1 MGRLRKPYKEELV
14 TTGPKKPDA
23 SATAA
28 PTLLKPTR
36 RQLLAGS
43 AALGG
48 GLLASSFTRRTAR
61 AADRKTL
68 KVMSWEQF
76 QPGEKEGWNALFD
89 KFNQSQSQY
98 LVEWTGWPAGQY
110 ISNVVIQAQAGG
122 IDADVLMAMPD
133 LAAQVIRKFKLA
145 EPLDSVVAD
154 LGITPSGGHEFLRQ
168 DGKLYGLSAID
179 VNFALVY
186 NKALFAKAGL
196 EPATDQDGW
205 VETTAALTHRP
216 DQFGIALTNNISD
229 GGEWWF
235 QLQNFCLPYDGKWA
249 EGKTPLA
256 NSPETV
262 KGLELWKRLYD
273 AGVPQGTA
281 QSAIMKLAA
290 DGRVAQAWGVNP
302 TVVVLRA
309 TNPDI
314 YPDLLSAAPPW
325 PSKRSLDRI
334 HPLMALKSSQNL
346 DGALE
351 FIKFAMEPDI
361 MAALMETNL
370 YVIPPYD
377 LAARSESFKNFLA
390 DKPWVTGFQEA
401 KQVSP
406 IDVMG
411 DFAFVD
417 DQFGRIVMQNFQ
429 RALQPGGSVKDAMD
443 AAQTQLEALSAK
455 L

>member
-1 MGRLRKPYKEELV
+1 M
-14 TTGPKKPDA
+14 
-23 SATAA
+23 
-28 PTLLKPTR
+28 LKTPTR

-48 GLLASSFTRRTAR
+48 GLLASAYTRRSAR

-68 KVMSWEQF
+68 KLMSWEQF
-76 QPGEKEGWNALFD
+76 QPGEKEGWNALLD
-89 KFNQSQSQY
+89 KFNQSQSEY

-145 EPLDSVVAD
+145 APLDAVVSD
-154 LGITPSGGHEFLRQ
+154 LGITPSAGHEFLHQ
-168 DGKLYGLSAID
+168 DGKLYCLSAID

-216 DQFGIALTNNISD
+216 DQFGIALTNAISD

-249 EGKTPLA
+249 EAKTPLA

-262 KGLELWKRLYD
+262 KGLELWKRLYE

-334 HPLMALKSSQNL
+334 HPLMAMNTSANL
-346 DGALE
+346 DGALA
-351 FIKFAMEPDI
+351 FIKFAMQPDI

-377 LAARSESFKNFLA
+377 LAARSESFKTFLA

-401 KQVSP
+401 KLVLP
-406 IDVMG
+406 IGVMG
-411 DFAFVD
+411 DFA
-417 DQFGRIVMQNFQ
+417 
-429 RALQPGGSVKDAMD
+429 
-443 AAQTQLEALSAK
+443 
-455 L
+455 

>member
-1 MGRLRKPYKEELV
+1 MSPTHGTRRIAPSRRDVLK
-14 TTGPKKPDA
+14 G
-23 SATAA
+23 ATAMA
-28 PTLLKPTR
+28 
-36 RQLLAGS
+36 
-43 AALGG
+43 G
-48 GLLASSFTRRTAR
+48 GLVATPLLGRRAFGQ
-61 AADRKTL
+61 DRKVL

-76 QPGEKEGWNALFD
+76 QPGEKDGWNAVFD

-98 LVEWTGWPAGQY
+98 AVEWTGWPAGQY

-133 LAAQVIRKFKLA
+133 LAAQVIRKFQLA
-145 EPLDSVVAD
+145 EPLDPIVEA

-186 NKALFAKAGL
+186 NKALFAAAGV
-196 EPATDQDGW
+196 EPATDPDAW
-205 VETTAALTHRP
+205 VDTTAKLTKRP

-249 EGKTPLA
+249 EGSTPLA

-262 KGLELWKRLYD
+262 QGLELWKRLYD
-273 AGVPQGTA
+273 AGVPQQTA
-281 QSAIMKLAA
+281 QSAIMKLTA

-309 TNPDI
+309 TNPAI

-334 HPLMALKSSQNL
+334 HPLIALKSSKNL
-346 DGALE
+346 DGAME
-351 FIKFAMEPDI
+351 FIKFVMQPDN
-361 MAALMETNL
+361 MAALMEQNL

-377 LAARSESFKNFLA
+377 LAAKSEAFRNFLA

-411 DFAFVD
+411 DFAYVD
-417 DQFGRIVMQNFQ
+417 DQFGRIVMQNMQ
-429 RALQPGGSVKDAMD
+429 RALQPGGTVKEAMD
-443 AAQTQLEALSAK
+443 AAQVQLEALAARI
-455 L
+455 

>member
-1 MGRLRKPYKEELV
+1 M
-14 TTGPKKPDA
+14 TTKTDPRRTA
-23 SATAA
+23 SAKAA
-28 PTLLKPTR
+28 DLLKPTR
-36 RQLLAGS
+36 RQLLAGG

-48 GLLASSFTRRTAR
+48 GALAASLTGRRAY
-61 AADRKTL
+61 AAGRKTL

-76 QPGEKEGWNALFD
+76 QPGEKDGWNALFD

-98 LVEWTGWPAGQY
+98 QVEWTGWPAGQY

-145 EPLDSVVAD
+145 LPLDSIVSD
-154 LGITPSGGHEFLRQ
+154 LGITPSGGHDFLRQ

-205 VETTAALTHRP
+205 VKTTAELTHRP

-235 QLQNFCLPYDGKWA
+235 QLQNFCLPYDGMWA

-262 KGLELWKRLYD
+262 KGMELWKALYE

-334 HPLMALKSSQNL
+334 HPLIALTSSKNQ
-346 DGALE
+346 DGAME
-351 FIKFAMEPDI
+351 FIKFAMQPDI

-377 LAARSESFKNFLA
+377 LAAKSESFKKFLA

-411 DFAFVD
+411 DFAYVD

-429 RALQPGGSVKDAMD
+429 RALQPGGSVKEAMD
-443 AAQTQLEALSAK
+443 AAQKQLEALAAK
-455 L
+455 I

>member
-1 MGRLRKPYKEELV
+1 M
-14 TTGPKKPDA
+14 PKTLYGYRGDSTFNADISRRGFLA
-23 SATAA
+23 SA
-28 PTLLKPTR
+28 
-36 RQLLAGS
+36 
-43 AALGG
+43 AALG
-48 GLLASSFTRRTAR
+48 AAAAIPVTTRRTFAQDR
-61 AADRKTL
+61 ATL

-89 KFNQSQSQY
+89 KFNQSQSKY
-98 LVEWTGWPAGQY
+98 LVEWTGWPASQFA
-110 ISNVVIQAQAGG
+110 SNVVIQAQAGG

-133 LAAQVIRKFKLA
+133 LAAQTIRKFKLA
-145 EPLDSVVAD
+145 EPLDSIVSD
-154 LGITPSGGHEFLRQ
+154 LGITPSGGHEFLKQ

-186 NKALFAKAGL
+186 NKKLFADAGVK
-196 EPATDQDGW
+196 PATSADEW
-205 VETTAALTHRP
+205 VETTAKLTKRP
-216 DQFGIALTNNISD
+216 DQFGIALTNTIAD

-235 QLQNFCLPYDGKWA
+235 QLQNFCLPFDGKWA

-262 KGLELWKRLYD
+262 KGLELWKALYE

-281 QSAIMKLAA
+281 QGAIMKLAA
-290 DGRVAQAWGVNP
+290 DGRVAQAFGVNP

-314 YPDLLSAAPPW
+314 YPNLLSAAPPW
-325 PSKRSLDRI
+325 ASKRSLDRI
-334 HPLMALKSSQNL
+334 HPLIALNSSKNL

-351 FIKFAMEPDI
+351 FIKFAMSPDV
-361 MAALMETNL
+361 MADLMETNL

-377 LAARSESFKNFLA
+377 LAAKSEKFKTFLA
-390 DKPWVTGFQEA
+390 DKPWVTGYNEA

-411 DFAFVD
+411 DFAYVD

-429 RALQPGGSVKDAMD
+429 RALQPGGTVKDAMD
-443 AAQTQLEALSAK
+443 AAQKQLEGLAARI
-455 L
+455 

>member
-1 MGRLRKPYKEELV
+1 MSKPKSKQVRAGAGSLN
-14 TTGPKKPDA
+14 
-23 SATAA
+23 
-28 PTLLKPTR
+28 PTR
-36 RQLLAGS
+36 RQLLGGA

-48 GLLASSFTRRTAR
+48 VLAASSLGITRAR
-61 AADRKTL
+61 AADRIPL

-76 QPGEKEGWNALFD
+76 QPGEKDGWNQLFRN
-89 KFNQSQSQY
+89 FNESQSTY
-98 LVEWTGWPAGQY
+98 AVDWTGWPAGQY

-145 EPLDSVVAD
+145 EPLDSVVEA

-186 NKALFAKAGL
+186 NKVLFEKAGL
-196 EPATDQDGW
+196 KPSTSAEEW
-205 VETTAALTHRP
+205 VATTAKLTARP
-216 DQFGIALTNNISD
+216 DQFGIALTNNLSD

-235 QLQNFCLPYDGKWA
+235 QLQNFCLPFDGKWA

-256 NSPETV
+256 NSPETI
-262 KGLELWKRLYD
+262 KGLELWKSLYE

-281 QSAIMKLAA
+281 ESAIMRLTA
-290 DGRVAQAWGVNP
+290 DGRVAQAWGVTP

-309 TNPDI
+309 TNPKI

-325 PSKRSLDRI
+325 ASRRSLDRI
-334 HPLMALKSSQNL
+334 HPLIALKSSKNV
-346 DGALE
+346 DGAME
-351 FIKFAMEPDI
+351 FIKFTMAPDN
-361 MAALMETNL
+361 MAELMETNL

-377 LAARSESFKNFLA
+377 LAAKSERFKTFLA
-390 DKPWVTGFQEA
+390 DKPWVTGFMEA

-411 DFAFVD
+411 DFAYAD
-417 DQFGRIVMQNFQ
+417 DQFGRIIMQNFQ
-429 RALQPGGSVKDAMD
+429 RALKPNGSVKDAMD
-443 AAQTQLEALSAK
+443 AAQKQLEGLAAK
-455 L
+455 I